1 MKFAPVLLFLM
12 LIFSLIWQSFVNQVW
27 LEMAIQGLCWRGTLA
42 PINLRDSKRNCVL
55 NMRRLEARIVRREM
69 ESPEILRCHTQQAH
83 EDYPSQPSGISHFS
97 QIILAYELRTADL
110 QDLDLSISWAP
121 LELSRVMGTQS
132 GSGIQRKNI
141 GTALAWP
148 GDVRTWGL
156 SPYIKCGLLT
166 TLSHCATPGHSGVII
181 TEAIVSWV
189 SSSPCRMDR
198 PWPGSTQ
205 QGHTSHIAAM
215 TWTGGRNADSSG
227 SGDLNENSR
236 IPSNLLLESKY
247 FWYISMFWAD

>member
-1 MKFAPVLLFLM
+1 MSGGSEICSSFTFSHAYFLAY
-12 LIFSLIWQSFVNQVW
+12 LTIFRKPSLAWDGDTRAALARDTGSHKSQRF
-27 LEMAIQGLCWRGTLA
+27 EEKLCVEYEALRGA
-42 PINLRDSKRNCVL
+42 YCEKRDG
-55 NMRRLEARIVRREM
+55 
-69 ESPEILRCHTQQAH
+69 ESWDTEILRCHTQQAH
-83 EDYPSQPSGISHFS
+83 EDYPSQPCGISHFS

-121 LELSRVMGTQS
+121 LELSRVTGTQS

-156 SPYIKCGLLT
+156 SPYIMCELLT

-189 SSSPCRMDR
+189 SSSPCRMSR

-215 TWTGGRNADSSG
+215 TWTGGRNTHSSG
-227 SGDLNENSR
+227 YELRTQKSH
-236 IPSNLLLESKY
+236 
-247 FWYISMFWAD
+247 